1 MINQFSILH
10 NKNKK
15 QHVESIVAMAVYQAD
30 NAKWLREA
38 IDSITKQTYT
48 NFLFVIVIDGPVPQ
62 AISGVLN
69 DAVKRDDRIILA
81 QNSHNIG
88 LASCMNAVIDFS
100 MQFKPTFF
108 VRMDADDI
116 SEEHRLLRQITYLK
130 RHSNISVLGSALTEI
145 NESGFKVGARVMPA
159 SHKQI
164 VRILPRRCS
173 LNHPTVVIRYN
184 VFNDGH
190 RYNGDLLNTQ
200 DYFFWITLAPKGYI
214 FRNLKDR
221 LLKFRR
227 VNNFYKRRG
236 LSKSLNEFKARVYAI
251 TKLKQF
257 SPYNF
262 FYACGV
268 LSLRLMPG
276 KIVKLAYKL
285 DRHLLERFG
294 KH

>member
-1 MINQFSILH
+1 MINQFQILH
-10 NKNKK
+10 NNNQK

-30 NAKWLREA
+30 NAKWLSEA
-38 IDSITKQTYT
+38 IDSIVSQSYS
-48 NFLFVIVIDGPVPQ
+48 NFLFVIVTDGPVPQ
-62 AISGVLN
+62 SITSVLIKAAN
-69 DAVKRDDRIILA
+69 KDNRIVLA
-81 QNSHNIG
+81 ENSLNVG
-88 LASCMNAVIDFS
+88 LANCMNSVVEFG
-100 MQFKPTFF
+100 MQFNPSFF

-116 SEEHRLLRQITYLK
+116 SEENRLLRQITYLK
-130 RHSNISVLGSALTEI
+130 KHSNISVLGSALTEI
-145 NESGFKVGARVMPA
+145 NENGFKVGARVMPA
-159 SHKQI
+159 SHRQI

-173 LNHPTVVIRYN
+173 LNHPTVVIRYD

-200 DYFFWITLAPKGYI
+200 DYFFWITLASKGYI

-236 LSKSLNEFKARVYAI
+236 LSKSLNEFKARIYAI

-276 KIVKLAYKL
+276 KVVKLAYKV

>member
-62 AISGVLN
+62 AISGALN

-200 DYFFWITLAPKGYI
+200 DYFFWITLASKGYI

>member
-1 MINQFSILH
+1 M
-10 NKNKK
+10 
-15 QHVESIVAMAVYQAD
+15 AMAVYQAD
-30 NAKWLREA
+30 NAKWISEA
-38 IDSITKQTYT
+38 VDSILTQTYT
-48 NFLFVIVIDGPVPQ
+48 DFLFVIVVDGPVPQ
-62 AISGVLN
+62 LIT
-69 DAVKRDDRIILA
+69 DALSKAAESDERVVIA

-88 LASCMNAVIDFS
+88 LASSMNSVIDFA
-100 MQFKPTFF
+100 MQFNPSFL

-130 RHSNISVLGSALTEI
+130 KHSNIAILGSALTEI
-145 NESGFKVGARVMPA
+145 NESGDKVGARVMPA
-159 SHKQI
+159 SHRQI

-173 LNHPTVVIRYN
+173 LNHPTVVIRFN
-184 VFNDGH
+184 VFTDGH
-190 RYNGDLLNTQ
+190 RYDGELRNTQ
-200 DYFFWITLAPKGYI
+200 DYFLWITLASKGYI

-236 LSKSLNEFKARVYAI
+236 LSKSLNEFKARLYAI
-251 TKLKQF
+251 TKLRQF

-262 FYACGV
+262 LYACGV

-276 KIVKLAYKL
+276 KVVKLAYKL

>member
-38 IDSITKQTYT
+38 IDSITKQAYT

-200 DYFFWITLAPKGYI
+200 DYFFWITLASKGYI

>member
-62 AISGVLN
+62 AISGALN

-173 LNHPTVVIRYN
+173 LNHPTVVIRYS

-200 DYFFWITLAPKGYI
+200 DYFFWITLASKGYI

>member
-145 NESGFKVGARVMPA
+145 NVGARVMPA

-200 DYFFWITLAPKGYI
+200 DYFFWITLASKGYI

-221 LLKFRR
+221 LLNFRR

>member
-1 MINQFSILH
+1 
-10 NKNKK
+10 
-15 QHVESIVAMAVYQAD
+15 MAVYQAD
-30 NAKWLREA
+30 NVKWLREA

-69 DAVKRDDRIILA
+69 DAVKRDDRIILT

-200 DYFFWITLAPKGYI
+200 DYFFWITLASKGYI

>member
-1 MINQFSILH
+1 
-10 NKNKK
+10 
-15 QHVESIVAMAVYQAD
+15 
-30 NAKWLREA
+30 
-38 IDSITKQTYT
+38 
-48 NFLFVIVIDGPVPQ
+48 
-62 AISGVLN
+62 
-69 DAVKRDDRIILA
+69 
-81 QNSHNIG
+81 
-88 LASCMNAVIDFS
+88 
-100 MQFKPTFF
+100 
-108 VRMDADDI
+108 
-116 SEEHRLLRQITYLK
+116 
-130 RHSNISVLGSALTEI
+130 
-145 NESGFKVGARVMPA
+145 MPA
-159 SHKQI
+159 FHQRLPPYLHKMTRTLANARF
-164 VRILPRRCS
+164 RIFFEE
-173 LNHPTVVIRYN
+173 VQGKVIRYN

-200 DYFFWITLAPKGYI
+200 DYFFWITLASKGYI

>member
-10 NKNKK
+10 DKNKK

-30 NAKWLREA
+30 NVKWLREA

-200 DYFFWITLAPKGYI
+200 DYFFWITLASKGYI

>member
-1 MINQFSILH
+1 LINQFSILH
-10 NKNKK
+10 DKNKK

-30 NAKWLREA
+30 NVKWLREA

-69 DAVKRDDRIILA
+69 DAVKRDDRIILT

-200 DYFFWITLAPKGYI
+200 DYFFWITLASKGYI

>member
-62 AISGVLN
+62 AISGALN

-88 LASCMNAVIDFS
+88 LASSMNAVIDFS

-200 DYFFWITLAPKGYI
+200 DYFFWITLASKGYI

>member
-10 NKNKK
+10 DKNKK

-38 IDSITKQTYT
+38 IDSITKQTYI

-69 DAVKRDDRIILA
+69 DAVKRDDRIILT

-200 DYFFWITLAPKGYI
+200 DYFFWITLASKGYI

>member
-1 MINQFSILH
+1 LINQFSILH
-10 NKNKK
+10 DKNKK

-38 IDSITKQTYT
+38 IDSITKQTYI

-200 DYFFWITLAPKGYI
+200 DYFFWITLASKGYI

>member
-1 MINQFSILH
+1 LINQFSILH

-200 DYFFWITLAPKGYI
+200 DYFFWITLASKGYI

>member
-10 NKNKK
+10 DKNKK

-30 NAKWLREA
+30 NVKWLREA

-69 DAVKRDDRIILA
+69 DAVKRDDRIILT

-200 DYFFWITLAPKGYI
+200 DYFFWITLASKGYI

>member
-30 NAKWLREA
+30 NASWISEA
-38 IDSITKQTYT
+38 VESILAQTYT
-48 NFLFVIVIDGPVPQ
+48 DFLFMIVVDGPVPRVIID
-62 AISGVLN
+62 ALN
-69 DAVKRDDRIILA
+69 EAAASDDRVIIG

-88 LASCMNAVIDFS
+88 LASSMNSAIEFA
-100 MQFKPTFF
+100 MQFTPSFF
-108 VRMDADDI
+108 VRMDADDV

-130 RHSNISVLGSALTEI
+130 KHSNISILGSALTEI
-145 NESGFKVGARVMPA
+145 NESGDKVGARVMPA
-159 SHKQI
+159 SHRQI

-173 LNHPTVVIRYN
+173 LNHPTVVIRFN
-184 VFNDGH
+184 VFTDGH
-190 RYNGDLLNTQ
+190 RYDGELLNTQ
-200 DYFFWITLAPKGYI
+200 DYFLWITLASKGYV

-236 LSKSLNEFKARVYAI
+236 LSKSLNEFKARLYAI
-251 TKLKQF
+251 TKLRQF

-262 FYACGV
+262 IYACGV

-276 KIVKLAYKL
+276 KVVKLAYKL

>member
-10 NKNKK
+10 DKNKK

-38 IDSITKQTYT
+38 IDSITKQTYI

-200 DYFFWITLAPKGYI
+200 DYFFWITLASKGYI

>member
-10 NKNKK
+10 DKNKK

-38 IDSITKQTYT
+38 IDSITKQTYI

-200 DYFFWITLAPKGYI
+200 DYFFWITLASKGYI

-227 VNNFYKRRG
+227 VNNFFKRRG

>member
-1 MINQFSILH
+1 MINQFSILYD
-10 NKNKK
+10 KNKK
-15 QHVESIVAMAVYQAD
+15 KHVESIVAMAVYQAD
-30 NAKWLREA
+30 NAKWLKES
-38 IDSITKQTYT
+38 IESITSQTYT
-48 NFLFVIVIDGPVPQ
+48 NFLFVIVIDGPVPDS
-62 AISGVLN
+62 ITRVLQ
-69 DAVKRDDRIILA
+69 DAAKTDDRIVLA

-88 LASCMNAVIDFS
+88 LASSMNSAIDFGIQYNPS
-100 MQFKPTFF
+100 FF

-116 SEEHRLLRQITYLK
+116 SEAHRLLRQITYLK
-130 RHSNISVLGSALTEI
+130 KHSNISVLGSALTEI
-145 NESGFKVGARVMPA
+145 NESGRKVGARVMPA

-164 VRILPRRCS
+164 TRILPRRCS
-173 LNHPTVVIRYN
+173 LNHPTVIIRYN
-184 VFNDGH
+184 VFHDGH
-190 RYNGDLLNTQ
+190 RYDGDLLNTQ
-200 DYFFWITLAPKGYI
+200 DYFFWITLASQGYI

-236 LSKSLNEFKARVYAI
+236 LSKSLNEFRARMYAI

-268 LSLRLMPG
+268 LMLRIMPG
-276 KIVKLAYKL
+276 KMVKLAYKL

>member
-1 MINQFSILH
+1 LINQFSILH

-48 NFLFVIVIDGPVPQ
+48 NFLFVIVIDGPVSQ

-200 DYFFWITLAPKGYI
+200 DYFFWITLASKGYI

>member
-1 MINQFSILH
+1 LINQFSILH
-10 NKNKK
+10 DKNKK

-38 IDSITKQTYT
+38 IDSITKQTYI

-69 DAVKRDDRIILA
+69 DAVKRDDRIILT

-200 DYFFWITLAPKGYI
+200 DYFFWITLASKGYI

>member
-10 NKNKK
+10 DKNKK

-69 DAVKRDDRIILA
+69 DAVKRDDRIILT

-200 DYFFWITLAPKGYI
+200 DYFFWITLASKGYI

-236 LSKSLNEFKARVYAI
+236 LSKSLNEFKARMYAI

>member
-38 IDSITKQTYT
+38 IDSITKQTYI

-200 DYFFWITLAPKGYI
+200 DYFFWITLASKGYI

>member
-10 NKNKK
+10 DKNKK

-69 DAVKRDDRIILA
+69 DAVQRDDRIILT

-200 DYFFWITLAPKGYI
+200 DYFFWITLASKGYI

>member
-1 MINQFSILH
+1 MINQFSVIH
-10 NKNKK
+10 NENKK
-15 QHVESIVAMAVYQAD
+15 KHVESIVAMAVYQAD
-30 NAKWLREA
+30 NARWLQES
-38 IDSITKQTYT
+38 IKSITEQTYSD
-48 NFLFVIVIDGPVPQ
+48 FLFIIVIDGPVPKPITQ
-62 AISGVLN
+62 VLQSAAE
-69 DAVKRDDRIILA
+69 DDDRIVLA

-88 LASCMNAVIDFS
+88 LASSMNSAIDYGL
-100 MQFKPTFF
+100 QFNPSYF

-116 SEEHRLLRQITYLK
+116 SEAHRLLRQITYLN

-145 NESGFKVGARVMPA
+145 NESGKKVGARVMPA

-164 VRILPRRCS
+164 TRILPRRCS
-173 LNHPTVVIRYN
+173 LNHPTVVIRYS
-184 VFNDGH
+184 VFHDGH

-200 DYFFWITLAPKGYI
+200 DYFFWISLASQGYI

-236 LSKSLNEFKARVYAI
+236 LSKSLNEFKARIYAI

-262 FYACGV
+262 LYACGV

-276 KIVKLAYKL
+276 KVVKLAYKL

>member
-10 NKNKK
+10 DKNKK

-30 NAKWLREA
+30 NAKWLGEA

-62 AISGVLN
+62 AISGALN

-200 DYFFWITLAPKGYI
+200 DYFFWITLASKGYI

>member
-1 MINQFSILH
+1 LINQFSILH
-10 NKNKK
+10 NENKK
-15 QHVESIVAMAVYQAD
+15 KHVESIVAMAVYQAD
-30 NAKWLREA
+30 NAKWLEES
-38 IDSITKQTYT
+38 IESITSQSYT
-48 NFLFVIVIDGPVPQ
+48 DFLFIIVIDGPVPGSITQ
-62 AISGVLN
+62 VLN
-69 DAVKRDDRIILA
+69 TATMSDNRIVLA
-81 QNSHNIG
+81 QNSHNMG
-88 LASCMNAVIDFS
+88 LASSMNSAIDFGLAFEPS
-100 MQFKPTFF
+100 FF

-116 SEEHRLLRQITYLK
+116 SEQHRLSRQITYLK
-130 RHSNISVLGSALTEI
+130 KHSNISVLGSALTEI
-145 NESGFKVGARVMPA
+145 NESGKKVGARVMPA

-164 VRILPRRCS
+164 TRILPRRCS
-173 LNHPTVVIRYN
+173 LNHPTVIIRYN
-184 VFNDGH
+184 VFLDGH
-190 RYNGDLLNTQ
+190 RYNDDLLNTQ
-200 DYFFWITLAPKGYI
+200 DYFFWITLASQGYI

-236 LSKSLNEFKARVYAI
+236 LSKSLNEFKARIYAI
-251 TKLKQF
+251 TKLKQY

-276 KIVKLAYKL
+276 KVVKLAYKL

>member
-1 MINQFSILH
+1 MINQFSVIH
-10 NKNKK
+10 NENKK
-15 QHVESIVAMAVYQAD
+15 KHVESIVAMAVYQAD
-30 NAKWLREA
+30 NARWLQES
-38 IDSITKQTYT
+38 IKSITEQTYSD
-48 NFLFVIVIDGPVPQ
+48 FLFIIVIDGPVPKPITQ
-62 AISGVLN
+62 VLQSAAE
-69 DAVKRDDRIILA
+69 DDDRIVLA

-88 LASCMNAVIDFS
+88 LASSMNSAIDYGL
-100 MQFKPTFF
+100 QFNPSYF

-116 SEEHRLLRQITYLK
+116 SETHRLLRQITYLN

-145 NESGFKVGARVMPA
+145 NESGKKVGARVMPA

-164 VRILPRRCS
+164 TRILPRRCS
-173 LNHPTVVIRYN
+173 LNHPTVVIRYS
-184 VFNDGH
+184 VFHDGH

-200 DYFFWITLAPKGYI
+200 DYFFWISLASQGYI

-236 LSKSLNEFKARVYAI
+236 LSKSLNEFKARIYAI

-276 KIVKLAYKL
+276 KVVKLAYRL

>member
-10 NKNKK
+10 DKNKK

-48 NFLFVIVIDGPVPQ
+48 NFLFVIVIDGPVSQ

-159 SHKQI
+159 AHKQI
-164 VRILPRRCS
+164 VRILPRGCS

-200 DYFFWITLAPKGYI
+200 DYFFWITLASKGYI

>member
-1 MINQFSILH
+1 MINQFSVIH
-10 NKNKK
+10 NENKK
-15 QHVESIVAMAVYQAD
+15 KHVESIVAMAVYQAD
-30 NAKWLREA
+30 NARWLREA
-38 IDSITKQTYT
+38 IESITGQTYT
-48 NFLFVIVIDGPVPQ
+48 DFLFIIVIDGPVPEPITQ
-62 AISGVLN
+62 VLQEAAKN
-69 DAVKRDDRIILA
+69 DDRIILA
-81 QNSHNIG
+81 QNSQNIG
-88 LASCMNAVIDFS
+88 LASSMNSAIDFGL
-100 MQFKPTFF
+100 QFNPSYF

-116 SEEHRLLRQITYLK
+116 SEEYRLLRQITYLN

-145 NESGFKVGARVMPA
+145 NESGKKVGARVMPA

-164 VRILPRRCS
+164 TRILPRRCS
-173 LNHPTVVIRYN
+173 LNHPTVVIRYS
-184 VFNDGH
+184 VFHDGH

-200 DYFFWITLAPKGYI
+200 DYFFWVSLASQGYI

-236 LSKSLNEFKARVYAI
+236 LSKSLNEFKARIFAI

-276 KIVKLAYKL
+276 KVVKLAYKL

>member
-69 DAVKRDDRIILA
+69 DAVKRDDRIILT

-200 DYFFWITLAPKGYI
+200 DYFFWITLASKGYI

-236 LSKSLNEFKARVYAI
+236 LSKSLNEFKARMYAI

>member
-10 NKNKK
+10 DKNKK

-48 NFLFVIVIDGPVPQ
+48 NFLFVIVIDGPVSQ

-69 DAVKRDDRIILA
+69 DAVKRDDRIILT

-200 DYFFWITLAPKGYI
+200 DYFFWITLASKGYI

>member
-48 NFLFVIVIDGPVPQ
+48 NFLFVIVIDGPVSQ

-200 DYFFWITLAPKGYI
+200 DYFFWITLASKGYI

>member
-1 MINQFSILH
+1 MINQFSVIH
-10 NKNKK
+10 NENKK
-15 QHVESIVAMAVYQAD
+15 KHVESIVAMAVYQAD
-30 NAKWLREA
+30 NARWLREA
-38 IDSITKQTYT
+38 VESITGQTYT
-48 NFLFVIVIDGPVPQ
+48 DFLFIIVIDGPVPEPITQ
-62 AISGVLN
+62 VLQEAAEN
-69 DAVKRDDRIILA
+69 DDRIILA
-81 QNSHNIG
+81 QNSQNIG
-88 LASCMNAVIDFS
+88 LASSMNSAIDFGL
-100 MQFKPTFF
+100 QFDPSYF

-116 SEEHRLLRQITYLK
+116 SEEYRLLRQITYLN

-145 NESGFKVGARVMPA
+145 NESGKKVGARVMPS

-164 VRILPRRCS
+164 TRILPRRCS
-173 LNHPTVVIRYN
+173 LNHPTVVIRYS
-184 VFNDGH
+184 VFHDGH

-200 DYFFWITLAPKGYI
+200 DYFFWVSLASQGYI

-236 LSKSLNEFKARVYAI
+236 LSKSLNEFKARIFAI

-276 KIVKLAYKL
+276 KVVKLAYKL

>member
-1 MINQFSILH
+1 MINQFSVIH
-10 NKNKK
+10 NENKK
-15 QHVESIVAMAVYQAD
+15 KHVESIVAMAVYQAD
-30 NAKWLREA
+30 NARWLREA
-38 IDSITKQTYT
+38 IESITGQTYT
-48 NFLFVIVIDGPVPQ
+48 DFLFIIVIDGPVPEPITQ
-62 AISGVLN
+62 VLQEAAKN
-69 DAVKRDDRIILA
+69 DDRIILA
-81 QNSHNIG
+81 QNSQNIG
-88 LASCMNAVIDFS
+88 LASSMNSAIDFGL
-100 MQFKPTFF
+100 QFDPSYF

-116 SEEHRLLRQITYLK
+116 SEEYRLLRQITYLN

-145 NESGFKVGARVMPA
+145 NESGKKVGARVMPA

-164 VRILPRRCS
+164 TRILPRRCS
-173 LNHPTVVIRYN
+173 LNHPTVVIRYS
-184 VFNDGH
+184 VFHDGH

-200 DYFFWITLAPKGYI
+200 DYFFWVSLASQGYI

-236 LSKSLNEFKARVYAI
+236 LSKSLNEFKARIFAI

-276 KIVKLAYKL
+276 KVVKLAYKL